1 MGTVF
6 EREYLHFHMIRRN
19 GPLKGWGYAGIP
31 VTVFLKLAKIE
42 IGFLIAYDNH
52 R

>member
-31 VTVFLKLAKIE
+31 VTFFLKLAKIE